1 MAAER
6 LARAAVLTCIVATM
20 GAAQVWAE
28 EKRVVDELL
37 DILRANKQISE
48 QQYRSLKQRADQERQ
63 QDRQQQAVEPTAVP
77 TPTAVLAAAPPPTA
91 PPGETMR
98 AYFKEGYNLETADG
112 KFKLNIGARAQLDWN
127 ISDPGGA
134 VKEEFGLRGTPTG
147 VEFRRARL
155 SLAGLMYGIVDYKF
169 EYDFADGNVAFK
181 DVYMGMKKVPIV
193 QYVRVGHFKEPFS
206 LEEITSDDFVTFQ
219 ERALPNAFAPS
230 RNTGVA
236 VMPVFFDERMTATA
250 GAFRQTDDTGYG
262 YGSDQEYNVTS
273 RVTGLPW
280 YDDGGRNLV
289 HLGFSYSHKFRD
301 QDEISFSQRPESH
314 LFPVTLV
321 DTDDIVT
328 DGVDLINPELAL
340 VVGPWSLQAE
350 YMHAFVSQVD
360 NPNPDFGGFYIYG
373 SYFLTEGDQ
382 RRYRPANGAFEKPIP
397 KSDFGW
403 GEGSGWGAW
412 EVAARYSRLDLSS
425 ENVDGGAED
434 NISGQLNWYL
444 NPNTKIGL
452 NYVWAHLETVGDTN
466 IVQGRFQ
473 LTY

>member
-6 LARAAVLTCIVATM
+6 LARAAVVTCIVAAI
-20 GAAQVWAE
+20 GAAPVRAE
-28 EKRVVDELL
+28 DKRVVDELL
-37 DILRANKQISE
+37 DILRANKQITE

-63 QDRQQQAVEPTAVP
+63 EDRRQAVEPTAVP
-77 TPTAVLAAAPPPTA
+77 TPTAVVAAAPPPSP

-98 AYFKEGYNLETADG
+98 AYFKEGFNLETADG
-112 KFKLNIGARAQLDWN
+112 KNKLNIGARIQLDWN
-127 ISDPGGA
+127 VSDPGGA
-134 VKEEFGLRGTPTG
+134 VKEEFGIRGTPTG

-155 SLAGLMYGIVDYKF
+155 SMAGLLYGIIDYKI
-169 EYDFADGNVAFK
+169 EYDFAEGNADAK
-181 DVYMGMKKVPIV
+181 DVYMGMKKVPVV

-219 ERALPNAFAPS
+219 ERGLPNAFAPS
-230 RNTGVA
+230 RNTGLA
-236 VMPVFFDERMTATA
+236 LMPVFFEERMTATA
-250 GAFRQTDDTGYG
+250 GGFHETDNSGYG
-262 YGSDQEYNVTS
+262 FGSEQNYNVTA

-280 YDDGGRNLV
+280 WVDGGEKLV

-301 QDEISFSQRPESH
+301 DTDISFSQRPESH
-314 LFPVTLV
+314 LFPVQLV
-321 DTDDIVT
+321 NTGNIVT
-328 DGVDLINPELAL
+328 DGVDLVNPEFAL
-340 VVGPWSLQAE
+340 VVGPWSMQAE

-360 NPNPDFGGFYIYG
+360 NPNPDFGGFYVFG

-382 RRYRPANGAFEKPIP
+382 RRYRPAYGAFEKPIP
-397 KSDFGW
+397 RRNFGF

-434 NISGQLNWYL
+434 NLSGQINWYL
-444 NPNTKIGL
+444 NPNAKIGL
-452 NYVWAHLETVGDTN
+452 NYVWAHLETVGDSN

-473 LTY
+473 VTY